1 MFPRM
6 NKILSLMLAGM
17 MTLSS
22 AAWTQEREDETTID
36 DLSVDMVRSAQD
48 VTLSDFLW
56 IKRPV
61 VVFAESPADPR
72 YVQQMQF
79 LLDELEAL
87 DARDVVIITDT
98 DPDAR
103 SSIRIKLRPRGF
115 MLALIGKD
123 GQVEQ
128 RKPLPWSV
136 REITRAIDKM
146 PLRQQEIDDRTDGL
160 PRG

>member
-22 AAWTQEREDETTID
+22 TAWAQERENETTID

-98 DPDAR
+98 NPDAR
-103 SSIRIKLRPRGF
+103 SSVRIKLRPRGF

-136 REITRAIDKM
+136 RELSRAIDKM
-146 PLRQQEIDDRTDGL
+146 PLRQQEINDRTDGL

>member
-1 MFPRM
+1 M

-79 LLDELEAL
+79 LRDELEAL

-98 DPDAR
+98 NPDAR
-103 SSIRIKLRPRGF
+103 SSVRIKLRPRGF

>member
-1 MFPRM
+1 M

-103 SSIRIKLRPRGF
+103 SSVRIKLRPRGF

>member
-1 MFPRM
+1 M

-79 LLDELEAL
+79 LLEELEAL

-103 SSIRIKLRPRGF
+103 SSMRIKLRPRGF

>member
-1 MFPRM
+1 MFARM

-103 SSIRIKLRPRGF
+103 SSIRTKLRPRGF

>member
-22 AAWTQEREDETTID
+22 TACAQERENETTID

-98 DPDAR
+98 NPDAR
-103 SSIRIKLRPRGF
+103 SSVRIKLRPRGF

-146 PLRQQEIDDRTDGL
+146 PLRQQEINDRTDGL

>member
-1 MFPRM
+1 M

-22 AAWTQEREDETTID
+22 TAWAQERENETTID

-98 DPDAR
+98 NPDAR
-103 SSIRIKLRPRGF
+103 SSVRIKLRPRGF

-136 REITRAIDKM
+136 RELSRAIDKM
-146 PLRQQEIDDRTDGL
+146 PLRQQEINDRTDGL

>member
-136 REITRAIDKM
+136 REISRAIDKM